1 MIASRLAV
9 LGLVGGA
16 GMRTACKL
24 VWALAA
30 PLLGACAAAQRNDV
44 MAGQPVSERAPA
56 AAPTMAAVSATA
68 ATPATTAT
76 PASLANQGAVPSA
89 ELIKKGY
96 QVMRRGNK
104 ILYCRSQRTTGSLIP
119 TTACLTES
127 QVRWIEQQNEQQT
140 NDLRAQPRG
149 GRNCPRGTSNCVGDG
164 G

>member
-30 PLLGACAAAQRNDV
+30 PLLGACAAAQRHDV

-104 ILYCRSQRTTGSLIP
+104 ILYCRSQRTTGSMIP